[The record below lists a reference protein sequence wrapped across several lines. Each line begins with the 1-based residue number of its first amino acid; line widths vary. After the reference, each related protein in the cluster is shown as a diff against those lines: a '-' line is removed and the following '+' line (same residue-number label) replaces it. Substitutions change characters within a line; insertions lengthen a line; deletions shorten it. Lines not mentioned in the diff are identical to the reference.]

1 MRVEFMAANALKAHL
16 TEWENNAL
24 KTHLTEWEKLAAKAH
39 TMGGG
44 RKKAKREQRVSPA
57 FRAALCWVTSQ
68 DPAAPF
74 EERAKRAETISKVG
88 KKNGFKMPKK
98 NGRERRAAI
107 WERRIMHKR
116 AEEALDKLP
125 NPRRSRYSSGYGYVV
140 IGK

>member
-1 MRVEFMAANALKAHL
+1 MAANALKAHL
-16 TEWENNAL
+16 TEWE
-24 KTHLTEWEKLAAKAH
+24 KLAAKAL

-98 NGRERRAAI
+98 NGRERRALI
-107 WERRIMHKR
+107 WERRVMHQR
-116 AEEALDKLP
+116 AEAEMDRAP
-125 NPRRSRYSSGYGYVV
+125 QASRSGNDVV
-140 IGK
+140 YI